1 MSGRVA
7 NGRHNRGG
15 RFAAP
20 APAAA
25 SDAPAFQCRLL
36 PLQRSVPPEDCRAG
50 SLSRN
55 ARFMQAAGVRFHQK
69 QDVEKDCLFKKITSP
84 KQAIKNGIG
93 FLTEDRRGE
102 GLVLE
107 MDILNNLNLPILD
120 KMTTPIVNFLHKRQ
134 MRENTA
140 EAFERFHIVAHS
152 AKQKVRQLSSG
163 NQQKVVL
170 GKWFLTDPDI
180 FILDEPARG
189 VDIKVKA
196 EIYEQ
201 IVTLAKAGRAVLVIS
216 SEAPELLGI
225 CHRILVMRNGKIEG
239 EYLRG
244 EATEEKLVKSAMG
257 GDRVC

>member
-1 MSGRVA
+1 
-7 NGRHNRGG
+7 
-15 RFAAP
+15 
-20 APAAA
+20 
-25 SDAPAFQCRLL
+25 
-36 PLQRSVPPEDCRAG
+36 
-50 SLSRN
+50 
-55 ARFMQAAGVRFHQK
+55 MQAAGVRFHQK

-120 KMTTPIVNFLHKRQ
+120 KMTTPIVDFLHKRQ

-152 AKQKVRQLSSG
+152 AKQKVRQLSGG

-239 EYLRG
+239 EYLSG

>member
-1 MSGRVA
+1 
-7 NGRHNRGG
+7 
-15 RFAAP
+15 
-20 APAAA
+20 
-25 SDAPAFQCRLL
+25 
-36 PLQRSVPPEDCRAG
+36 
-50 SLSRN
+50 
-55 ARFMQAAGVRFHQK
+55 MQAAGVRFHQK

-120 KMTTPIVNFLHKRQ
+120 KMTTPIVDFLHKRQ

-140 EAFERFHIVAHS
+140 EAFKRFHIVAHS
-152 AKQKVRQLSSG
+152 AK
-163 NQQKVVL
+163 QKVVL

>member
-1 MSGRVA
+1 
-7 NGRHNRGG
+7 
-15 RFAAP
+15 
-20 APAAA
+20 
-25 SDAPAFQCRLL
+25 
-36 PLQRSVPPEDCRAG
+36 
-50 SLSRN
+50 
-55 ARFMQAAGVRFHQK
+55 MQAAGVRFHQK

-84 KQAIKNGIG
+84 KQAIKNAIG

-170 GKWFLTDPDI
+170 GKWMYPEPQVL
-180 FILDEPARG
+180 ILDEPTRG
-189 VDIKVKA
+189 IDVGAKS
-196 EIYEQ
+196 EIYEILYELAGQ
-201 IVTLAKAGRAVLVIS
+201 GMAIVVIS
-216 SEAPELLGI
+216 SELPEVMGI
-225 CHRILVMRNGKIEG
+225 TDRIMVMCEGRVAADIERADFDERRILAAALPDADKTSERTNQQVQPR
-239 EYLRG
+239 
-244 EATEEKLVKSAMG
+244 
-257 GDRVC
+257 

>member
-1 MSGRVA
+1 
-7 NGRHNRGG
+7 
-15 RFAAP
+15 
-20 APAAA
+20 
-25 SDAPAFQCRLL
+25 
-36 PLQRSVPPEDCRAG
+36 
-50 SLSRN
+50 
-55 ARFMQAAGVRFHQK
+55 MQAAGVRFHQK

-163 NQQKVVL
+163 NQQKVAIAKML
-170 GKWFLTDPDI
+170 SGYPDI
-180 FILDEPARG
+180 LIFDEPTKG
-189 VDIKVKA
+189 VDVGAKTDIFRLIG
-196 EIYEQ
+196 EI
-201 IVTLAKAGRAVLVIS
+201 AAAGKCALYFS
-216 SEAPELLGI
+216 SETDE
-225 CHRILVMRNGKIEG
+225 ILSI
-239 EYLRG
+239 
-244 EATEEKLVKSAMG
+244 T
-257 GDRVC
+257 DRVYVMFDGKVTAELETAKTKEDEIMFYSTGGQKNNE

>member
-1 MSGRVA
+1 M
-7 NGRHNRGG
+7 
-15 RFAAP
+15 
-20 APAAA
+20 
-25 SDAPAFQCRLL
+25 
-36 PLQRSVPPEDCRAG
+36 
-50 SLSRN
+50 
-55 ARFMQAAGVRFHQK
+55 
-69 QDVEKDCLFKKITSP
+69 FKKITSP

-120 KMTTPIVNFLHKRQ
+120 KMTTPIVDFLHKRQ

-152 AKQKVRQLSSG
+152 AKQKVRQLSGG